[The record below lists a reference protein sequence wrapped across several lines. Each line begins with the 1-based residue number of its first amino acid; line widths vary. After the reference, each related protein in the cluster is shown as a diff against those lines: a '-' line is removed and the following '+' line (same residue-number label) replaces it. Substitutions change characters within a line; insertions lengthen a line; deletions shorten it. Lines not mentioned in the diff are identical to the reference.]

1 MFSGNFLVKRIVKF
15 LVLIFNPKRLII
27 IAIFL
32 TQFISNDALGLEKKN
47 FLTTKYNKV
56 NIRNGPSQKYFV
68 IATLIKKG
76 LPLQRLS
83 TFDNWVQIKD
93 IDGFVGWV
101 SKSQLS
107 DKQSGI
113 VTKEYSYIYQ
123 FPNKNSKI
131 IVKVFKNVLV
141 DVNQCKISWCKI
153 EIADYVGWITKDVI
167 WGVN

>member
-1 MFSGNFLVKRIVKF
+1 M
-15 LVLIFNPKRLII
+15 
-27 IAIFL
+27 
-32 TQFISNDALGLEKKN
+32 
-47 FLTTKYNKV
+47 
-56 NIRNGPSQKYFV
+56 
-68 IATLIKKG
+68 
-76 LPLQRLS
+76 S